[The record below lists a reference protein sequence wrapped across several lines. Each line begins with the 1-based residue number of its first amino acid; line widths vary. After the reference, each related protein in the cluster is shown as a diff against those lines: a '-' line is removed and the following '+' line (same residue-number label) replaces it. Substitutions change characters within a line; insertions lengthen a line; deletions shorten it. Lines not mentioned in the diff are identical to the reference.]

1 MIINVMVQGRQ
12 QPVMPVEDLVDFF
25 GVQTVRLSLLEIAEK
40 AFVNDDV
47 KDETSSVSMFI
58 LMKLI
63 QGFEVKE

>member
-1 MIINVMVQGRQ
+1 MIINAMVQGRQ
-12 QPVMPVEDLVDFF
+12 QPVMPVKDLVDFF